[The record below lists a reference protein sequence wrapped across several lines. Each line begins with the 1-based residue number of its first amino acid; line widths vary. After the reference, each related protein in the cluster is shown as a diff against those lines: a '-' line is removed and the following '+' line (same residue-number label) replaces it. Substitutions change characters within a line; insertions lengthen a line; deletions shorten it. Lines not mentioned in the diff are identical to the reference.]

1 MRCSIEI
8 RSPQGLSANIQ
19 DTAFH
24 GSIAVQPLA
33 LTASSL
39 VTCLGAGR
47 AANATALRT
56 RRTGLAPCTFETVT
70 LDTCVGEVRG
80 VDEVRAPDR
89 LRNFD
94 CRNNRMAQ
102 LGLETDGFSNA
113 VIAARDRYGR
123 ERIGVFLG
131 TSTSGILETEIG
143 YRKRDA
149 EGRLP
154 PDFHYRETHNTF
166 SLADYVRHAFE
177 LSGPAVVVSAA
188 CASSAK
194 VFGSAARAIAVGL
207 CDAALVGGVD
217 SLCLTALYGFHSLGL
232 LSPHPCRPFDA
243 ARDGISI
250 SEGAGFVLLE
260 KPQHSA
266 SPARVHLLG
275 VGESSDAHHMSSP
288 HPEGAGARMAM
299 QHALAAAGITAERV
313 DYINLHGTASRS
325 NDSSE
330 DTAVMAVFGAA
341 TPCSS
346 TKGLTGHALGAAGA
360 IEAIITAIALEDGF
374 LPVGAN
380 TQARDPALHSDY
392 LVEPR
397 AGAPRIAMSNSF
409 GFGGANCAL
418 LLGLAA

>member
-1 MRCSIEI
+1 MRCSIET

-19 DTAFH
+19 DLACH

-80 VDEVRAPDR
+80 VDEVRVPDR

-113 VIAARDRYGR
+113 VMAARDRYGPG
-123 ERIGVFLG
+123 RIGVFLG
-131 TSTSGILETEIG
+131 TSTSGILETELG

-154 PDFHYRETHNTF
+154 PDFHYRETPIPIVGR
-166 SLADYVRHAFE
+166 YVRHAFE

-207 CDAALVGGVD
+207 CDAAVVGGVD

-260 KPQHSA
+260 KPQHADRLRCTCWAWARAATPSHRAPSEGA
-266 SPARVHLLG
+266 SPAWQR
-275 VGESSDAHHMSSP
+275 
-288 HPEGAGARMAM
+288 
-299 QHALAAAGITAERV
+299 HALARGHHRRARRLHQPAWHGEPFER
-313 DYINLHGTASRS
+313 
-325 NDSSE
+325 
-330 DTAVMAVFGAA
+330 
-341 TPCSS
+341 
-346 TKGLTGHALGAAGA
+346 
-360 IEAIITAIALEDGF
+360 
-374 LPVGAN
+374 
-380 TQARDPALHSDY
+380 QQ
-392 LVEPR
+392 
-397 AGAPRIAMSNSF
+397 
-409 GFGGANCAL
+409 
-418 LLGLAA
+418 

>member
-1 MRCSIEI
+1 MRCSIVN
-8 RSPQGLSANIQ
+8 RSPQTRSANIHRI
-19 DTAFH
+19 AFH
-24 GSIAVQPLA
+24 RSIAVQPLA

-47 AANATALRT
+47 AANAAALRA
-56 RRTGLAPCTFETVT
+56 RRTGLAPCAFETVS
-70 LDTCVGEVRG
+70 LDTCIGEVRG
-80 VDEVRAPDR
+80 VDETRVPDR
-89 LRNFD
+89 LRNYD
-94 CRNNRMAQ
+94 CRSNRLAQ
-102 LGLETDGFSNA
+102 LGLDTDGLSNA
-113 VIAARDRYGR
+113 VLAARERYGPD
-123 ERIGVFLG
+123 RIGVFLG
-131 TSTSGILETEIG
+131 TSTSGILETELA
-143 YRKRDA
+143 YRRRDA
-149 EGRLP
+149 SGRLP
-154 PDFHYRETHNTF
+154 PEFHYRETHNTY
-166 SLADYVRHAFE
+166 SLADYARHVFG

-194 VFGSAARAIAVGL
+194 VFGNAARAIAVGL

-232 LSPHPCRPFDA
+232 LSPQPCRPFDA

-250 SEGAGFVLLE
+250 SEGAGLVLLE
-260 KPQHSA
+260 RPQHA
-266 SPARVHLLG
+266 VSPARVHLLG
-275 VGESSDAHHMSSP
+275 VGESSDAYHMSSP
-288 HPEGAGARMAM
+288 HPEGTGARMAM
-299 QHALAAAGITAERV
+299 EQALVAAGLTPERV

-330 DTAVMAVFGAA
+330 DAAVMAVFGDT

-374 LPVGAN
+374 LPAGAN
-380 TQARDPALHSDY
+380 TQARDPALHADY
-392 LVEPR
+392 LVEAR

-418 LLGLAA
+418 LFGLAA